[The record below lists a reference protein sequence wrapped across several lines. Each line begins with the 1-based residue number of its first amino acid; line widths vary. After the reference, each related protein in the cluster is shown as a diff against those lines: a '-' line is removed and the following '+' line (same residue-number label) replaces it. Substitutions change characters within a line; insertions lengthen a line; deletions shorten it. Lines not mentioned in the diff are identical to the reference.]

1 MAGTFKFELVSPERV
16 LLSLDADEVMVPGVE
31 GDFTVLAGHA
41 PLVSTLRPGILEVL
55 SSGTRRRIFVKVG
68 FADVNPASVTVL
80 AERAFD
86 LAELDGARIA
96 EEIATA
102 EAELAAAKD
111 DDDRTMAHMAID
123 RLRAIEGRGSKA
135 A

>member
-1 MAGTFKFELVSPERV
+1 MAATFKFELVSPERV
-16 LLSLDADEVMVPGVE
+16 LLSVDAEEVVVPGVE
-31 GDFTVLAGHA
+31 GDFTVLIGHA

-55 SSGTRRRIFVKVG
+55 SAGTRRRIFVKVG

-80 AERAFD
+80 AERAYD
-86 LAELDGARIA
+86 LAELDGARVA
-96 EEIATA
+96 EEIAIA

-111 DDDRTMAHMAID
+111 DDERTMAATAID
-123 RLRAIEGRGSKA
+123 RLRSIHGTSKA